1 MLWSR
6 APEERHPHEP
16 MGTIRRSP
24 SEGGLRRGVGGWI
37 GEVLFRIE
45 ILVDIRLGGK
55 VFVNIHV
62 MVTQR

>member
-1 MLWSR
+1 
-6 APEERHPHEP
+6 